1 MDRAQGNESG
11 MTRREFLQKAALA
24 GASLSLMGGLIG
36 RASSI
41 VMAADSDVVN
51 VTWISPRGT
60 LEVMDDYNLWVARKL
75 GYFEEMK
82 VDVTIEPGP
91 LDALAV
97 TRFVATGQADIGY
110 PSPGVLTSSI
120 DAGMPVTSVFGM
132 MMNQVFG
139 FALPES
145 SSITDPRQLEGKRI
159 ALGSEGW
166 KVIVDPMLVELG
178 IDPSSVTYLNAGAQW
193 GQATALG
200 QADAAL
206 TWEGLRAQ
214 WGAQG
219 LKLKYLIG
227 QEWSK
232 HPANSYAARR
242 ADLQNPAK
250 REGLVR
256 FLKATVMALEFAQA
270 NPKAAAQ
277 ITYEQF
283 PGLAAQMPPEVAL
296 ESMRQLAYGYSGGK
310 RAGEGWGYHDPQGWK
325 DYLDTI
331 YELGQTRRRLSVEET
346 ITNELVAEANDVDLE
361 RVKADAAAFTLKPE
375 WSEVTLQGSM

>member
-1 MDRAQGNESG
+1 

-24 GASLSLMGGLIG
+24 GASFSVMGGLIG
-36 RASSI
+36 RASTL
-41 VMAADSDVVN
+41 VMAAEADVAK

-60 LEVMDDYNLWVARKL
+60 LEVMDDYNLWVAQEM
-75 GYFEEMK
+75 GYFDQMN
-82 VDVTIEPGP
+82 VDVTFEPGP

-120 DAGMPVTSVFGM
+120 DAGMPVISMWEM
-132 MMNQVFG
+132 MMTQVFG
-139 FALPES
+139 FALPEGS
-145 SSITDPRQLEGKRI
+145 PITDPRELEGKTI

-166 KVIVDPMLVELG
+166 RVIVDPMLVELG
-178 IDPSSVTYLNAGAQW
+178 IDPASVRYLNAGAQW

-214 WGAQG
+214 WSAQG
-219 LKLKYLIG
+219 LKLKYLVG
-227 QEWSK
+227 REWSK

-242 ADLQNPAK
+242 SDLQDPAK
-250 REGLVR
+250 RDALLR
-256 FLKATVMALEFAQA
+256 FLKANVMAFEFAQA
-270 NPKAAAQ
+270 NPRAAAQ

-283 PGLAAQMPPEVAL
+283 PGLTAQMSPEVAL

-310 RAGEGWGYHDPQGWK
+310 RAGQGWGYHDPQGWK
-325 DYLDTI
+325 DYLNTI
-331 YELGQTRRRLSVEET
+331 YELGQTTRRLSVDET
-346 ITNELVAEANDVDLE
+346 ITNELVAEANNVELGQV
-361 RVKADAAAFTLKPE
+361 RADAANFKLKPE
-375 WSEVTLQGSM
+375 WEQAALQGPM